1 MSEVEKQSEKPV
13 APSENPRSMVIDA
26 FNELPIA
33 PVVLHGIEELGFE
46 APTPIQQRIIGPLV
60 AGRDAIGLA
69 PTGTGKTLAYGIPLA
84 HQLIANPPP
93 LSRRVKKRKGG
104 DAGAKYVDPRR
115 RLRGLVVVPTRE
127 LAQQVAE
134 EIRRL
139 TRGSLVKVTAVW
151 GKAAVKPQRER
162 IEAGVDVVVGTPG
175 RLRELM
181 DIDVLSLAFIRHL
194 VIDEGDRMLDM
205 GFLPQVKTILER
217 MPETRQMAF
226 FSATMPPAMEN
237 LARTFLRN
245 PQRVEIGRH
254 TRVAE
259 TVGNHMYEID
269 DVLKVALL
277 LHLVVEEKRRGV
289 IIFCRT
295 RRRAGWVNAAFRN
308 HGISVGLIHGDK
320 SQNQRMRALE
330 QFSEGSHAVL
340 VATDVASRGLHIP
353 TVRTVVNYDLPLAAE
368 EWVHRVGRAGHGG
381 GFAESFT
388 FVSPPDGQ
396 RWKKI
401 AKIVGQRLR
410 ADPVPDIEKY
420 IRPQDVTRLERL
432 RSGERAV
439 RFEPFREDRDGR
451 RGADSKRGVRSSTRN
466 EPRGTGAVSAKKAK
480 LLRDEFGLE
489 VPSENPP
496 EKSAKSKTPRKT
508 GGKRSA
514 AGSAGTGTAGGRK
527 PRGSGSGGASG
538 AKSKTDG
545 RTGGK
550 NAARKTRARSGDRI
564 GHGGRRKGATKPVS
578 KSEKPGGGVRRPS

>member
-1 MSEVEKQSEKPV
+1 MSEAEKPSEKPE
-13 APSENPRSMVIDA
+13 APIEDPRSMVIEA

-33 PVVLHGIEELGFE
+33 PVVLRGIEELGFE
-46 APTPIQQRIIGPLV
+46 APTPIQKRIIAPLV

-84 HQLIANPPP
+84 HRLIEDPPP
-93 LSRRVKKRKGG
+93 LSRRVRKRKGG
-104 DAGAKYVDPRR
+104 DTGAKFVDPRR

-134 EIRRL
+134 ELRRL

-162 IEAGVDVVVGTPG
+162 IESGVDVVVGTPG

-205 GFLPQVKTILER
+205 GFLPQIKTILER

-259 TVGNHMYEID
+259 TVGNHMFEID

-353 TVRTVVNYDLPLAAE
+353 TARTVVNYDLPLAAE

-381 GFAESFT
+381 WFAESFT

-410 ADPVPDIEKY
+410 AEPLPDIEKY
-420 IRPQDVTRLERL
+420 IRPQDVSRLERL
-432 RSGERAV
+432 RSGERAI
-439 RFEPFREDRDGR
+439 RFEPFRENRDGQ
-451 RGADSKRGVRSSTRN
+451 RGARSSTRN
-466 EPRGTGAVSAKKAK
+466 EPRGGGAISVKKIQ

-489 VPSENPP
+489 APSEIDSD
-496 EKSAKSKTPRKT
+496 KVTKSKSRSKSGGTRSSSGSAGSGKT
-508 GGKRSA
+508 GGSKSR
-514 AGSAGTGTAGGRK
+514 GTR
-527 PRGSGSGGASG
+527 SGGAQ
-538 AKSKTDG
+538 
-545 RTGGK
+545 GGK
-550 NAARKTRARSGDRI
+550 GNSDAASGGKKAGRKTHAGSGDRI
-564 GHGGRRKGATKPVS
+564 GHGGRRKGAAKPVS
-578 KSEKPGGGVRRPS
+578 KGEKPGGGVRRIT